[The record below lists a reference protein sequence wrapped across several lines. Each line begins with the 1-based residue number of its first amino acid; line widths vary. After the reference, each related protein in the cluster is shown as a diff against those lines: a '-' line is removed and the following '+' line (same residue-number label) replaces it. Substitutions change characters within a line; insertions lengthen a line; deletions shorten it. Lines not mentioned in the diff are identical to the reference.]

1 MEIRINKKIFRQSV
15 KVFIGISLIVALVW
29 VLALT
34 QSILATIILIPFVG
48 VILFVMIRTEK
59 EKK

>member
-1 MEIRINKKIFRQSV
+1 MELRINKKIFRQSV
-15 KVFIGISLIVALVW
+15 KVFIGISLVVALIW

-34 QSILATIILIPFVG
+34 QSILATIILVPFVG

-59 EKK
+59 DKK

>member
-34 QSILATIILIPFVG
+34 RSILATIILVPFVG
-48 VILFVMIRTEK
+48 VILFAMIRTEK